1 MAENGWRKRINV
13 GTNQDKYHTMFLSL
27 IMLAVALSLS
37 VIAAWYSI
45 AGLAAIFAAAVLP
58 IMIMGGILELA
69 KVVVTLWLHE
79 YWTRCR
85 WLMKC
90 YLVPAVFMLMVITS
104 MGIFGFLSKA
114 HSDQTLISGDV
125 QSKIAIYDEKIKT
138 SRDNIEANRRALK
151 QLDEAVDQSMAR
163 STSETGAD
171 KAVAIRKG
179 QARERAR
186 LQAEIVAEQKTI
198 SKISEERAPI
208 AAEIRKVEAEVGPIK
223 YIAALIYG
231 DNTDVNTLESAVR
244 WVIIILV
251 TVFDPLAIMML
262 LAATEGMK
270 WSREKKQTDNDDV
283 ELLHKTVPAHITEV
297 TVPAPTEP
305 AHETES
311 DNDSKPQ
318 FDNNNNWRMWPFPKR
333 DVAHAYPPDNGPL
346 TTEQIVQLQQSPEA
360 LNLPTLHK
368 QVQSDLFADLDDDYG
383 NCYKCN
389 TALLNAP
396 GIGSFCPNKECNVL
410 DNVLDA
416 EEPVVLVDAATTLEP
431 VPEPTQTIV
440 EQEQA
445 AESVQDVD
453 VVAVPEQESAQDIV
467 DQEPAVDDDELN
479 EMDPATKAAAR
490 RWKDANPSRT
500 LKFQRKLYD
509 TGQIDQ
515 LPWMSS
521 DYYIQPVAD
530 NAEIR
535 ETQSGFG
542 TAFPEDPV
550 KGDTYVRIDRLP
562 SVLYK
567 FNGYNW
573 IEVDKDQNNRYA
585 YNEAY
590 IDHLIAKIDSG
601 VYDPELL
608 SETERDQIEHRLT
621 GN

>member
-1 MAENGWRKRINV
+1 
-13 GTNQDKYHTMFLSL
+13 
-27 IMLAVALSLS
+27 MLAVALSLS

-45 AGLAAIFAAAVLP
+45 AGLAAIFAAAVIP

-138 SRDNIEANRRALK
+138 SRDNVEANRKALK
-151 QLDEAVDQSMAR
+151 QLDEAVDQVMGR
-163 STSETGAD
+163 STDEKGAT
-171 KAVAIRKG
+171 KASDIRKG
-179 QARERAR
+179 QAKERAR
-186 LQAEIVAEQKTI
+186 LQAEIIAEQKTI
-198 SKISEERAPI
+198 GRITEERAPI

-297 TVPAPTEP
+297 TVPAPVDAAYEP
-305 AHETES
+305 
-311 DNDSKPQ
+311 DD
-318 FDNNNNWRMWPFPKR
+318 
-333 DVAHAYPPDNGPL
+333 GPL
-346 TTEQIVQLQQSPEA
+346 SEQQIEQLKQSVEVSGLPSGELIARDELFPINCFKCGTELIDV
-360 LNLPTLHK
+360 
-368 QVQSDLFADLDDDYG
+368 
-383 NCYKCN
+383 
-389 TALLNAP
+389 P
-396 GIGSFCPNKECNVL
+396 GIGPFCPNKQCDVA
-410 DNVLDA
+410 DNVLNA
-416 EEPVVLVDAATTLEP
+416 EPIVFVDTVT
-431 VPEPTQTIV
+431 VPEPQEFAVKQDYSAIAEWDATLKEEMAQATQDTV
-440 EQEQA
+440 DTATVLEQEPIA
-445 AESVQDVD
+445 A
-453 VVAVPEQESAQDIV
+453 
-467 DQEPAVDDDELN
+467 DDDDMDD
-479 EMDPATKAAAR
+479 MDPATKAAAR

-515 LPWMSS
+515 LPWMSPE
-521 DYYIQPVAD
+521 YYTQLVAD

-542 TAFPEDPV
+542 TDFPQDPI

-601 VYDPELL
+601 AYDPELL
-608 SETERDQIEHRLT
+608 SEAERVQIEYRLT